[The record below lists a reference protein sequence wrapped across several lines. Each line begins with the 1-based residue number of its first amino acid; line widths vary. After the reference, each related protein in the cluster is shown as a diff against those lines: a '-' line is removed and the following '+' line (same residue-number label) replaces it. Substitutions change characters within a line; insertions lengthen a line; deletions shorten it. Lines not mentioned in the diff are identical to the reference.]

1 MTVLYGE
8 MKVMDKKKP
17 STATRRY
24 SSMMKTKRVFLNH
37 LALSA
42 NVTSSARVARVERG
56 TVYRWK
62 EQDPVFADA
71 WAQALEEATDIL
83 EAEARRRAVE
93 GIEEPILSRGE
104 IINDPVTG
112 SRLMRRRYSDG
123 LMRFL
128 LKAHRPSRFG
138 EREGEGNISVHI
150 TRDDAAL

>member
-1 MTVLYGE
+1 
-8 MKVMDKKKP
+8 MDDKKP
-17 STATRRY
+17 SIAARRY
-24 SSMMKTKRVFLNH
+24 SSVLKTKRIFLNH

-62 EQDPVFADA
+62 EHDSAFAEA
-71 WAQALEEATDIL
+71 WVQALEEATDTL

-93 GIEEPILSRGE
+93 GIEEPIMSRGK
-104 IINDPVTG
+104 IMNDPVTG
-112 SRLMRRRYSDG
+112 SLLMRRRYSDG

-138 EREGEGNISVHI
+138 EREGEGNISIHI
-150 TRDDAAL
+150 TRDDTAL